1 MAEEVDFRLANEAD
15 AAAVIELLKKLQT
28 ESDTFVVDSDL
39 NSLTVEDEAK
49 MISLINLSKSSLI
62 AVATLSDELIGIV
75 TVEFL
80 KKGIGELG
88 VAVLNE
94 YQGYQI
100 GSNLVELAVEW
111 AIDYSN
117 LNKIALTVFKD
128 NAPAIHIYEKYGFK
142 VVSELAIDD
151 RASVYM
157 EIDTA
162 DI

>member
-1 MAEEVDFRLANEAD
+1 MDFRLANEAD

-117 LNKIALTVFKD
+117 LNKMALTVFKD

>member
-117 LNKIALTVFKD
+117 LNKMALTVFKD